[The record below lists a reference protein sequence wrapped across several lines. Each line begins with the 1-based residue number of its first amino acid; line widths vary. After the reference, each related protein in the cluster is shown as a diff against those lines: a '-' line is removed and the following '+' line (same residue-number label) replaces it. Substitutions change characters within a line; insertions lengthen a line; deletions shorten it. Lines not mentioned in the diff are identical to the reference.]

1 MEDPDIFHFP
11 GGEGAGVAE
20 CSIGAAGI
28 ANELAEHDAG
38 GVEFEVEVT
47 GASGGL
53 DEEFDATVMADHI
66 LEMGGATA
74 DESVIDLE
82 EAVES
87 QIVIQEFEPGIGV
100 MIAAFRP
107 EVTELCGF
115 GRFPVGGIE
124 IRLKVGR
131 SHGAINEVTHWLGLS

>member
-115 GRFPVGGIE
+115 GRFQSGE
-124 IRLKVGR
+124 LK
-131 SHGAINEVTHWLGLS
+131 SA